1 MAPARRPPLATC
13 SRRPLIRAA
22 WYLLDTSRS
31 LKPLIYQERMKP
43 SFTSMTKEDD
53 EQVFMADEYRYGV
66 RSRCNVGFGFWQ
78 LAAMSTEELNT
89 ANFEKVYDAMRNQ
102 KADGGRPLDIR
113 PNLLVVPTTLR
124 SKAKEVVGV
133 QRLANGADNP
143 NFELVQ
149 VLDTAWLN

>member
-1 MAPARRPPLATC
+1 MKAVVHFDDQGRR
-13 SRRPLIRAA
+13 R
-22 WYLLDTSRS
+22 SRS
-31 LKPLIYQERMKP
+31 SWP
-43 SFTSMTKEDD
+43 TST
-53 EQVFMADEYRYGV
+53 ATACAP
-66 RSRCNVGFGFWQ
+66 RCNVWLRFWQ
-78 LAAMSTEELNT
+78 LASDVHRKLNT

-102 KADGGRPLDIR
+102 KADGGPSAGHSPRTCW
-113 PNLLVVPTTLR
+113 VVPTTLR

>member
-1 MAPARRPPLATC
+1 
-13 SRRPLIRAA
+13 
-22 WYLLDTSRS
+22 
-31 LKPLIYQERMKP
+31 
-43 SFTSMTKEDD
+43 
-53 EQVFMADEYRYGV
+53 
-66 RSRCNVGFGFWQ
+66 
-78 LAAMSTEELNT
+78 
-89 ANFEKVYDAMRNQ
+89 
-102 KADGGRPLDIR
+102 GRPLDIR